1 MFSFSAINL
10 GCSKNMVDLEFAI
23 GEILK
28 YSDRAPIEFHDDPE
42 DPHAEYVIVN
52 TCGFLSSARQESEET
67 LSYYDSLGKKLILM
81 GCYVS
86 VKDDIFLSGLRN
98 LVSIVPFM
106 SYSVIEEL
114 ILGKKSKFNLGAIV
128 KAKQAHKESKE
139 KTLSNYL
146 ASIEAPGKGKKAFV
160 WRGDEVRAYMHAPF
174 GYEYLK
180 IAEGC
185 DNNCTFC
192 IIPTIRGRQ
201 TSRPI
206 ESIIT
211 EVKLMLDQWI
221 REIQILSQDTTRYGT
236 DLYDEPRLME
246 LLEKID
252 EVISEYIQHS
262 NTLTLQ
268 QPKYRVYY
276 LYPDILTLDHLAK
289 LAKLK
294 HFLPYF
300 DIPFQ
305 HISENILKLMGRH
318 YDQEHIF
325 AFLDTI
331 RSTFPNSFIRTSFI
345 IGFPGETE
353 ENFEELCGFIE
364 KYQFESVGIFQYH
377 DESLA
382 ASSKLPNK
390 VDESIAKKRIEI
402 LTPLL
407 ERIYQSKKT
416 ARKWQKQFGY
426 IMSLISKPSLIER
439 GEEGAG
445 DVGVRVTIRPEL
457 HAPEV
462 DEYDEVNVWDIIW
475 DIEIEIGSYVEYI
488 LR

>member
-1 MFSFSAINL
+1 MFAFSAINL

-28 YSDRAPIEFHDDPE
+28 YSDQAPIEYIEDPE
-42 DPHAEYVIVN
+42 SNETDYVLVN

-86 VKDDIFLSGLRN
+86 VKDDAFLAGLKN

-114 ILGKKSKFNLGAIV
+114 VLGKKSKFNLAAIV
-128 KAKQAHKESKE
+128 KAKQAHKQSKE

-146 ASIEAPGKGKKAFV
+146 ASIEAPGKWKKAFV

-180 IAEGC
+180 VAEGC

-206 ESIIT
+206 ESIVA
-211 EVKLMLDQWI
+211 EVKTMLSQWI
-221 REIQILSQDTTRYGT
+221 QEIQIISQDTTRYWT
-236 DLYDEPRLME
+236 DLYEEAKLIE
-246 LLEKID
+246 LLQHIDTVID
-252 EVISEYIQHS
+252 EFIHKNKPAHS
-262 NTLTLQ
+262 PT
-268 QPKYRVYY
+268 YRVYY
-276 LYPDILTLDHLAK
+276 LYPDILTLDHLSK
-289 LAKLK
+289 LKKLK

-305 HISENILKLMGRH
+305 HASENILKLMGRH
-318 YDQEHIF
+318 YDRAHIDNFIEYIREH
-325 AFLDTI
+325 
-331 RSTFPNSFIRTSFI
+331 FPNSFIRTSFI
-345 IGFPGETE
+345 IGFPGETDID
-353 ENFEELCGFIE
+353 FQILLDFVR
-364 KYQFESVGIFQYH
+364 KYQFESVGIFEYH

-390 VDESIAKKRIEI
+390 VEESIAKNRIKEI
-402 LTPLL
+402 TPILNSVYDTKFT
-407 ERIYQSKKT
+407 E
-416 ARKWQKQFGY
+416 RKWNKQSGY
-426 IMSLISKPSLIER
+426 IMDIKDSTII
-439 GEEGAG
+439 
-445 DVGVRVTIRPEL
+445 IRPEMA
-457 HAPEV
+457 APEI
-462 DEYDEVNVWDIIW
+462 DDYDEMLISDIIGT
-475 DIEIEIGSYVEYI
+475 IEIWSKVVYH
-488 LR
+488 LRDVASPHRDIQINRHD

>member
-1 MFSFSAINL
+1 MFAFSAINL

-28 YSDRAPIEFHDDPE
+28 YSDRAPIEYIEDPE
-42 DPHAEYVIVN
+42 ARETEYVIVN

-67 LSYYDSLGKKLILM
+67 LSYYDDLGKKLILM

-86 VKDDIFLSGLRN
+86 VKDDAFLAGLKN

-114 ILGKKSKFNLGAIV
+114 VLGKKSKFNLSAIV
-128 KAKQAHKESKE
+128 KAKQAHKQSKE

-180 IAEGC
+180 VAEGC

-206 ESIIT
+206 ESIVA
-211 EVKLMLDQWI
+211 EVKVMLEQWI
-221 REIQILSQDTTRYGT
+221 QEIQIISQDTTRYGT
-236 DLYDEPRLME
+236 DIYDGQPQLIEMLQA
-246 LLEKID
+246 ID
-252 EVISEYIQHS
+252 ETITASG
-262 NTLTLQ
+262 TGA
-268 QPKYRVYY
+268 KYRVYY
-276 LYPDILTLDHLAK
+276 LYPDILTLDHLSK
-289 LAKLK
+289 LTQLK

-305 HISENILKLMGRH
+305 HASENILKLMGRH
-318 YDQEHIF
+318 YDRAHIDSF
-325 AFLDTI
+325 IEYI
-331 RSTFPNSFIRTSFI
+331 RAHFPASFIRTSFI
-345 IGFPGETE
+345 IGFPGETDTD
-353 ENFEELCGFIE
+353 FQILLDFVA
-364 KYQFESVGIFQYH
+364 KYQFESVGIFEYH
-377 DESLA
+377 DEPLA

-390 VDESIAKKRIEI
+390 VDETIAKNRIKEI
-402 LTPLL
+402 TPILNAV
-407 ERIYQSKKT
+407 YDAKFA
-416 ARKWQKQFGY
+416 ARKWKEQAGY
-426 IMSLISKPSLIER
+426 IMDIKDTTVI
-439 GEEGAG
+439 
-445 DVGVRVTIRPEL
+445 IRPEMA
-457 HAPEV
+457 APEI
-462 DEYDEVNVWDIIW
+462 DDYDEILISDIVGT
-475 DIEIEIGSYVEYI
+475 IEIGSKITYT
-488 LR
+488 LRDDASPHRDETINRHD

>member
-10 GCSKNMVDLEFAI
+10 GCSKNLVDLEYAI

-42 DPHAEYVIVN
+42 DPHADYVLVN

-86 VKDDIFLSGLRN
+86 VKDDVFLAGLQN

-114 ILGKKSKFNLGAIV
+114 VLGKKSKFNLSAIV

-139 KTLSNYL
+139 KTLSKYL

-180 IAEGC
+180 VAEGC

-201 TSRPI
+201 QSRPI
-206 ESIIT
+206 EAIVE
-211 EVKLMLDQWI
+211 EVKLMLSQGI

-236 DLYDEPRLME
+236 DLYGEARLME
-246 LLEKID
+246 MLEAID
-252 EVISEYIQHS
+252 AVEWDF
-262 NTLTLQ
+262 TF
-268 QPKYRVYY
+268 RVYY
-276 LYPDILTLDHLAK
+276 LYPDILTLSHLER
-289 LAKLK
+289 LQNLK
-294 HFLPYF
+294 KFLPYF

-305 HISENILKLMGRH
+305 HASENILKLMWRH
-318 YDQEHIF
+318 YDRAHIDNF
-325 AFLDTI
+325 IEYI
-331 RSTFPNSFIRTSFI
+331 RAHFPSSFIRTSFI
-345 IGFPGETE
+345 IGFPGETDAD
-353 ENFEELCGFIE
+353 FQILMDFVE
-364 KYQFESVGIFQYH
+364 KYRFESVGIFQYH
-377 DESLA
+377 DEALA

-390 VDESIAKKRIEI
+390 VDEDIAKNRINI
-402 LTPLL
+402 LNPLL
-407 ERIYQSKKT
+407 EKIYTEKKEARIWKK
-416 ARKWQKQFGY
+416 QYGY
-426 IMSLISKPSLIER
+426 IMELREKSII
-439 GEEGAG
+439 
-445 DVGVRVTIRPEL
+445 VRPEFA
-457 HAPEV
+457 APEV
-462 DEYDEVNVWDIIW
+462 DEYDEIDVAKIMSSW
-475 DIEIEIGSYVEYI
+475 ETHIGQYVEYT
-488 LR
+488 L

>member
-10 GCSKNMVDLEFAI
+10 GCSKNMVDLEYAI

-28 YSDRAPIEFHDDPE
+28 YSDRAPIEFHEDPE
-42 DPHAEYVIVN
+42 DSSADYVIVN

-67 LSYYDSLGKKLILM
+67 LSYYDKLWKKLILM

-86 VKDDIFLSGLRN
+86 VKDDAFLAELQN

-114 ILGKKSKFNLGAIV
+114 VLGKKSKFNLWAIV

-180 IAEGC
+180 VAEWC

-206 ESIIT
+206 EAIVT
-211 EVKLMLDQWI
+211 EVKLMLSQGI

-236 DLYDEPRLME
+236 DIYGEPRLIEM
-246 LLEKID
+246 LEAID
-252 EVISEYIQHS
+252 EIEGDF
-262 NTLTLQ
+262 
-268 QPKYRVYY
+268 KFRVYY
-276 LYPDILTLDHLAK
+276 LYPDILTLSHLER
-289 LAKLK
+289 LQGLK
-294 HFLPYF
+294 KFLPNF

-305 HISENILKLMGRH
+305 HASENILKLMGRH
-318 YDQEHIF
+318 YDRAHIDSF
-325 AFLDTI
+325 IEYI
-331 RSTFPNSFIRTSFI
+331 RAHFPSSFIRTAFI
-345 IGFPGETE
+345 IGFPGESDADFQTLMD
-353 ENFEELCGFIE
+353 FVE
-364 KYQFESVGIFQYH
+364 KYRFESVGIFQYH

-390 VDESIAKKRIEI
+390 VDEEIAKTRINTI
-402 LTPLL
+402 NPLL
-407 ERIYQSKKT
+407 EEIYDEKL
-416 ARKWQKQFGY
+416 ADRKWKIQYGY
-426 IMSLISKPSLIER
+426 VMEIKET
-439 GEEGAG
+439 
-445 DVGVRVTIRPEL
+445 RVIIRPEL
-457 HAPEV
+457 AAPEV
-462 DEYDEVNVWDIIW
+462 DDYDEVDIW
-475 DIEIEIGSYVEYI
+475 DVVTKDIKIGSYVEYTLSENQI
-488 LR
+488 SHFEDQKNPFSH

>member
-10 GCSKNMVDLEFAI
+10 GCSKNLVDLEYAI

-42 DPHAEYVIVN
+42 DPDAEYVIVN
-52 TCGFLSSARQESEET
+52 TCGFLSSAREESEET

-81 GCYVS
+81 WCYVS
-86 VKDDIFLSGLRN
+86 VKDDVFLTWLKN

-114 ILGKKSKFNLGAIV
+114 VLGKKSKFNLSAIV

-180 IAEGC
+180 VAEWC

-201 TSRPI
+201 QSRPI
-206 ESIIT
+206 EAIVK
-211 EVKLMLDQWI
+211 EVRLMLSQGI

-236 DLYDEPRLME
+236 DLYGEARLME
-246 LLEKID
+246 MLEAID
-252 EVISEYIQHS
+252 AIEWDF
-262 NTLTLQ
+262 TF
-268 QPKYRVYY
+268 RVYY
-276 LYPDILTLDHLAK
+276 LYPDILTLSHLEK
-289 LAKLK
+289 LQKLK
-294 HFLPYF
+294 RFLPYF

-305 HISENILKLMGRH
+305 HASEKILKLMWRH
-318 YDQEHIF
+318 YDRTHIDSF
-325 AFLDTI
+325 IEYI
-331 RSTFPNSFIRTSFI
+331 RAHFPSSFIRTSFI

-353 ENFEELCGFIE
+353 ADFQILMDFVE
-364 KYQFESVGIFQYH
+364 KYRFESVGIFQYH
-377 DESLA
+377 DEELA

-390 VDESIAKKRIEI
+390 ITEGIAKNRIKI
-402 LTPLL
+402 INPLL
-407 ERIYQSKKT
+407 EEIYQEKKEV
-416 ARKWQKQFGY
+416 RIWKKQYGY
-426 IMSLISKPSLIER
+426 VMEIREKSII
-439 GEEGAG
+439 
-445 DVGVRVTIRPEL
+445 IRPEL
-457 HAPEV
+457 AAPEV
-462 DEYDEVNVWDIIW
+462 DEYDEIDTTKVLTKWINH
-475 DIEIEIGSYVEYI
+475 IGQYIEYI
-488 LR
+488 L

>member
-1 MFSFSAINL
+1 
-10 GCSKNMVDLEFAI
+10 MVDLEFAI

-28 YSDRAPIEFHDDPE
+28 YSDRAPIEFVEDPE

-67 LSYYDSLGKKLILM
+67 LSYYDGLGKKLILM

-86 VKDDIFLSGLRN
+86 VKDDAFLSGLRN

-114 ILGKKSKFNLGAIV
+114 VLGKKSKFNLGAIV

-211 EVKLMLDQWI
+211 EVKLMLVQWI

-252 EVISEYIQHS
+252 ATIEEYTTATPLSLNQS
-262 NTLTLQ
+262 
-268 QPKYRVYY
+268 PKFRVYY

-289 LAKLK
+289 LTELK

-353 ENFEELCGFIE
+353 ENFKELCQFVE

-377 DESLA
+377 DEPLA

-390 VDESIAKKRIEI
+390 VDESIAKNRIEK
-402 LTPLL
+402 LTPIL
-407 ERIYQSKKT
+407 ERIYESKKS

-426 IMSLISKPSLIER
+426 IMEVKSEKWKKKSVI
-439 GEEGAG
+439 
-445 DVGVRVTIRPEL
+445 IRPEL

-462 DEYDEVNVWDIIW
+462 DEYDEVLTDDIIW
-475 DIEIEIGSYVEYI
+475 KIEIGSFVEYT